1 MRRASGS
8 VTHLKRPFD
17 AVLLARAKAIAS
29 TYTLVIE
36 PCDDVG
42 YLGRTIELPL
52 AMSDGKTIA
61 KCARRVIAAT
71 TLAIATMLERD
82 EQPPAAARDA
92 RNG

>member
-8 VTHLKRPFD
+8 VAHLKRPFD

-36 PCDDVG
+36 PCDGVG
-42 YLGRTIELPL
+42 YLGRTVELPL
-52 AMSDGKTIA
+52 AMSDGRTVA
-61 KCARRVIAAT
+61 KCAKRVIDAT

-82 EQPPAAARDA
+82 EQLPAAVRDI
-92 RNG
+92 RHG